1 MKYIGREMAL
11 ARASRHAGLGA
22 ARRVGYVRGRSS
34 LKTWAVECE
43 FGIEETCAMASGLGA
58 VRDGR
63 RCRSEGNVDRPR
75 RCDPRGVR
83 AREVYST
90 ITGNGYSP

>member
-34 LKTWAVECE
+34 LETWAVERE
-43 FGIEETCAMASGLGA
+43 VGIEETGPMASGLG
-58 VRDGR
+58 
-63 RCRSEGNVDRPR
+63 
-75 RCDPRGVR
+75 